1 MRKQI
6 LQLVSVE
13 PFFLWAGD
21 VNAEETN
28 RVFNMLD
35 DTPSSTSLPDEPEG
49 REASCAYEAEISAGS
64 GPQHRSPF
72 SY

>member
-28 RVFNMLD
+28 QVFNMLD
-35 DTPSSTSLPDEPEG
+35 DTPSGASLADEPEEV
-49 REASCAYEAEISAGS
+49 EASCANEAEISAGS
-64 GPQHRSPF
+64 GPRNRSPF
-72 SY
+72 SH